1 MHGVA
6 DAIANA
12 PSSLSTQRHDATLP
26 VLIPRTRQHKPQ
38 HATPPL
44 AALRLLCRLS
54 PPLCRRAL
62 PLPWLL
68 RLARRGAAR
77 RSGVLLWRR
86 QI

>member
-1 MHGVA
+1 VL
-6 DAIANA
+6 I
-12 PSSLSTQRHDATLP
+12 LP
-26 VLIPRTRQHKPQ
+26 VLIPRTRQHNPQ

-62 PLPWLL
+62 LLPWLL

-77 RSGVLLWRR
+77 RGVLVPCCGVARSFA
-86 QI
+86 IIFYE